1 MEGLASQIGV
11 SEGTCYL
18 GDAGYSMDE
27 PSLQDSGD
35 DLFYTTTSD
44 YLEYTPYEV
53 GKRAKSSVIDG
64 FFDATYSV
72 YKVSS
77 KALLVATIASLRT
90 LLDLLKF
97 SLVYAAY
104 SYSKTISLF
113 AFFESSK
120 DSIVRTLMWRR
131 GLLFRPATHGGVFAI
146 VVIAVVAGGLFSRS
160 DIAAQDLTL
169 ADSALTLSNT
179 TETIIPTDR
188 PRAEVVNYKVIKGD
202 TLSEIAEVH
211 SVSVNSI
218 KWVNNLNKEDKVK
231 PGDTLKIPPVSGVIH
246 TVGKKDTI
254 YSVAKK
260 YEANPQSIADFP
272 FNYIDQSLALSV
284 GQSLVVPGG
293 SKPAPIAVPT
303 AGYTP
308 PQNNPINY
316 AASGSGLF
324 ARPVVGTINQSPS
337 WYHPGVDFGAAYG
350 SPVNA
355 AGAGKVVTAS
365 QYGSGFGMHIFID
378 HGNGYV
384 TAYAHLSG
392 MKVNV
397 GQKVSKGQLIGAV
410 GCSGFCTGSHLH
422 FEVRRGGS
430 KINPLSVL

>member
-1 MEGLASQIGV
+1 
-11 SEGTCYL
+11 
-18 GDAGYSMDE
+18 MDE
-27 PSLQDSGD
+27 PSLQDSRD

-44 YLEYTPYEV
+44 FLEYTPYEV
-53 GKRAKSSVIDG
+53 GKRAKLSVING
-64 FFDATYSV
+64 FFNTAYSV
-72 YKVSS
+72 YRILRISFIV
-77 KALLVATIASLRT
+77 ASLASFRT
-90 LLDLLKF
+90 LFDLLKF
-97 SLVYAAY
+97 SLVYIIY
-104 SYSKTISLF
+104 LYSKFISLF

-120 DSIVRTLMWRR
+120 DSIVKTLMWRR

-146 VVIAVVAGGLFSRS
+146 VVIAVVVGGLFSRN

-169 ADSALTLSNT
+169 AESALTLSNS

-188 PRAEVVNYKVIKGD
+188 PRAEVFNYKVIKGD
-202 TLSEIAEVH
+202 TLSEIAEEYGVT
-211 SVSVNSI
+211 VNSI
-218 KWVNNLNKEDKVK
+218 KWVNNLNEEDKVK

-246 TVGKKDTI
+246 TVKKKDTI

-303 AGYTP
+303 VGYTP
-308 PQNNPINY
+308 PQNKPINY
-316 AASGSGLF
+316 AATGSGLF
-324 ARPVVGTINQSPS
+324 SRPIAGTINQYPS

-350 SPVNA
+350 SSVHA

-397 GQKVSKGQLIGAV
+397 GQQVSKGQSIGAV
-410 GCSGFCTGSHLH
+410 GCSGLCTGPHLH